1 MSSGFDA
8 VQKYVIGGVDTD
20 FVVHKFNEKLLVLI
34 TQFGKITNILT
45 VSNERDF
52 ESDLFQKK
60 NVNKHLGKYINFR
73 ENSSISQHFPQQI
86 NTNCVKN
93 VFWLRRGAE
102 IRHWR
107 SGHGFC
113 GAQIQR
119 ETFRPDHAIWKIT
132 NILTVSNERDF
143 ESDLFQKYNKH
154 LNVQN
159 KFGKDE
165 DEVQAAV
172 RRIFTQVECKGIQ
185 SYVVSLGIR
194 EINKDSLGE
203 IVEILKQI
211 LSRGVEVLAVIKG
224 RSSIWPLVVFSHVF
238 RWNLGVCGATGRLLG
253 AWVIGK
259 ISEHN
264 LSGLVVVF
272 WTRLNF
278 AE

>member
-20 FVVHKFNEKLLVLI
+20 FVVHKFNEKLFVLI
-34 TQFGKITNILT
+34 TQFG
-45 VSNERDF
+45 
-52 ESDLFQKK
+52 
-60 NVNKHLGKYINFR
+60 
-73 ENSSISQHFPQQI
+73 
-86 NTNCVKN
+86 
-93 VFWLRRGAE
+93 
-102 IRHWR
+102 
-107 SGHGFC
+107 
-113 GAQIQR
+113 
-119 ETFRPDHAIWKIT
+119 KIT

-203 IVEILKQI
+203 IVEVLKQI
-211 LSRGVEVLAVIKG
+211 LS
-224 RSSIWPLVVFSHVF
+224 S
-238 RWNLGVCGATGRLLG
+238 
-253 AWVIGK
+253 
-259 ISEHN
+259 
-264 LSGLVVVF
+264 
-272 WTRLNF
+272 
-278 AE
+278 

>member
-20 FVVHKFNEKLLVLI
+20 FVVHKFNEKLFVLI
-34 TQFGKITNILT
+34 TQFG
-45 VSNERDF
+45 
-52 ESDLFQKK
+52 
-60 NVNKHLGKYINFR
+60 
-73 ENSSISQHFPQQI
+73 
-86 NTNCVKN
+86 
-93 VFWLRRGAE
+93 
-102 IRHWR
+102 
-107 SGHGFC
+107 
-113 GAQIQR
+113 
-119 ETFRPDHAIWKIT
+119 KIT

-203 IVEILKQI
+203 IVEVLKQI
-211 LSRGVEVLAVIKG
+211 LSR
-224 RSSIWPLVVFSHVF
+224 
-238 RWNLGVCGATGRLLG
+238 
-253 AWVIGK
+253 
-259 ISEHN
+259 
-264 LSGLVVVF
+264 
-272 WTRLNF
+272 
-278 AE
+278 